1 MVHVEYLAIF
11 PVVVVNRTHIGG
23 RPADVTADLLR
34 RLGRC
39 SVGDNGQ
46 ENPMSHF
53 WSDGTTVATHP
64 THPHLKSRPEVMST
78 MTESQKRHSES
89 WKTDSKEGGA
99 TGASARSQG

>member
-34 RLGRC
+34 RRWRC

-46 ENPMSHF
+46 ENPMSHIQ
-53 WSDGTTVATHP
+53 DITRHGTTVSEEGG
-64 THPHLKSRPEVMST
+64 LKSF
-78 MTESQKRHSES
+78 
-89 WKTDSKEGGA
+89 
-99 TGASARSQG
+99 